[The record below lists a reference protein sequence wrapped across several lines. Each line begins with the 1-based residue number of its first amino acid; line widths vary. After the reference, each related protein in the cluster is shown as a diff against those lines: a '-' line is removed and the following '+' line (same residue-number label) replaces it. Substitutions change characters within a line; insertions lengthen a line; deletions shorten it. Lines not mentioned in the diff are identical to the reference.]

1 MEVGTTNRTY
11 LEDYENAVTANTAAF
26 LKVHTSN
33 YQITGFTHE
42 AELTDTNGKGKTVH
56 YKDIFRFWNPH
67 VESKKDSSLSVSNM
81 TYKDMVTFSLWRK
94 YEDPKGTNVESTTE
108 APTNP

>member
-1 MEVGTTNRTY
+1 MEKARQSTIR
-11 LEDYENAVTANTAAF
+11 
-26 LKVHTSN
+26 
-33 YQITGFTHE
+33 
-42 AELTDTNGKGKTVH
+42 
-56 YKDIFRFWNPH
+56 IFSDSWNPH